1 MSFNVNNPK
10 KKKDWRCSLPCLR
23 LLNHRISL
31 VQRSPAQAL
40 IPASESPPW
49 SLLEENDSRDGYR
62 SMRKRLVKK
71 PKRVDSFHVE
81 AMEIA
86 GAHGHHSKVLP
97 LFIYLFL
104 VLATNQVIIF
114 SSFQFFLLNLYGK
127 LSMCRTPIPWICEIY
142 IIQMFEI

>member
-1 MSFNVNNPK
+1 
-10 KKKDWRCSLPCLR
+10 
-23 LLNHRISL
+23 
-31 VQRSPAQAL
+31 
-40 IPASESPPW
+40 
-49 SLLEENDSRDGYR
+49 
-62 SMRKRLVKK
+62 MRKRLVNK

-86 GAHGHHSKVLP
+86 GTHGHHSKVLP

-127 LSMCRTPIPWICEIY
+127 LSMCRIPIP
-142 IIQMFEI
+142 